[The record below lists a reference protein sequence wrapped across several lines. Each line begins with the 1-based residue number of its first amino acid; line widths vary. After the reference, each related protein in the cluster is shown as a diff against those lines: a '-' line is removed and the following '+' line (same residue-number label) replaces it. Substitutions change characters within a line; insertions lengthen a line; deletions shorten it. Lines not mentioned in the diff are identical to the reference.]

1 MLAIS
6 MLCPT
11 RHHVFRQLTP
21 PTRPKRPGAPPTS
34 SSRFGAASSLAATGY
49 SSLGLAFDRF
59 HRRFHARCRGRHA
72 DKCALLGTRLAIMLT
87 GAASAVLWPHS
98 SIYSQ
103 AVVLFNRAEEPRTLS
118 ISWVRDFLALSG
130 PFPTV
135 GPLWAISAHVQTESV
150 FFS

>member
-1 MLAIS
+1 MRDVEVD
-6 MLCPT
+6 M
-11 RHHVFRQLTP
+11 
-21 PTRPKRPGAPPTS
+21 PTS
-34 SSRFGAASSLAATGY
+34 ALFSAPALPSCSPVRHLLCFGGVLAVLCVCGGGSRTM
-49 SSLGLAFDRF
+49 
-59 HRRFHARCRGRHA
+59 
-72 DKCALLGTRLAIMLT
+72 LGTRLAIMLT